1 MMININR
8 KIVLGSGSPRRRELL
23 TMMGLEFEVIKSD
36 IEEVV
41 EEGLSPAEV
50 VRSLA
55 LQKAEDIIQKVSND
69 ALLITA
75 DTIVVCQE
83 KIMGKPKDEQ
93 DAYDM
98 LKFLSGKKQSIYTGM
113 VIWDKLKDKKH
124 EIVGESTIY
133 MKVLTDKE
141 ILDYIKTG
149 DPMDKAGAYG
159 VQTEGAVFIE
169 KIEGD
174 FYNIVGL
181 PISKLYDVLKEIES

>member
-1 MMININR
+1 MININR